1 MFQQPLVN
9 IDEQATTLRLCNPSQ
24 GTILIMS
31 NVVDSLPSNAGQQPF
46 RGDVRNGQD
55 VLRELR
61 TNEVFV
67 AIVGPAGAGAGT
79 AAKILSS
86 FFREN
91 DYQVEIIKASSLI
104 RREAENAGFA
114 VPALNSRKTLD
125 NVKLMQD
132 RGDELRQGVLYG
144 RQEDH
149 SAVSRLILGSIS
161 ECRAKLQEVT
171 FNGEPIVPN
180 GRQRVF
186 IIDSLRH
193 PEEVSLLREIYQD
206 SFSLIGIVCDPA
218 KREERIRYNFFDRSD
233 VGLEAVKLQVREF
246 LNRDENAE
254 EKYGQH
260 VSDTF
265 YEADFFVDNTQ
276 DANEDLTIT
285 GMNDHLRRFVN
296 LITQKSVI
304 PPTISETAMHQAR
317 SSQMRSACLS
327 RQVGAALVNAA
338 GNIVATGANDVP
350 KAGGGIYGNSFSLH
364 DETDH
369 RCAFRETKYCSSN
382 REQNKII
389 EELISAFPIL
399 NEVEEKD
406 ELIKQ
411 IRKTRLGGLIEFS
424 RAVHAEMDAILSA
437 SISGVS
443 PKGCRMYVTTY
454 PCHYCARHIIAA
466 GIDEVQFI
474 EPYPK
479 SKATELHSDAI
490 AVDSQDWVPPSQGG
504 NHVLF
509 RPFVG
514 VAPRLYKRV
523 FLKVRD
529 YKNKV
534 TGDFLLG
541 TPTWGRPSESYKEP
555 YSSMEIKLSWQGEH
569 HG

>member
-1 MFQQPLVN
+1 M
-9 IDEQATTLRLCNPSQ
+9 
-24 GTILIMS
+24 IL
-31 NVVDSLPSNAGQQPF
+31 NKTDS
-46 RGDVRNGQD
+46 RNGKD

-79 AAKILSS
+79 AAKILCS
-86 FFREN
+86 FFKEN
-91 DYQVEIIKASSLI
+91 EYQAEIIKASSLI
-104 RREAENAGFA
+104 RQAAESAKQEVPEAEA
-114 VPALNSRKTLD
+114 RKSLK
-125 NVKLMQD
+125 NIQIMQD
-132 RGDELRQGVLYG
+132 RGDELRKGEIYG
-144 RQEDH
+144 QHEDH
-149 SAVSRLILGSIS
+149 SAVGRLVLSSIS
-161 ECRAKLQEVT
+161 ECRAKLQNIEFT
-171 FNGEPIVPN
+171 GEPVIPD
-180 GRQRVF
+180 GKPRVF

-193 PEEVSLLREIYQD
+193 PAEVSLFREIYQD
-206 SFSLIGIVCDPA
+206 AFSLIGIVCDPK
-218 KREERIRYNFFDRSD
+218 KREERIRRNLFDRSQIGS
-233 VGLEAVKLQVREF
+233 VEVKQQVQEF

-276 DANEDLTIT
+276 DANEDLTLT

-304 PPTISETAMHQAR
+304 TPTVSETAMHHAR
-317 SSQMRSACLS
+317 SSQMTSACLS
-327 RQVGAALVNAA
+327 RQVGAALVNSI
-338 GNIVATGANDVP
+338 GNIVSTGANDVP
-350 KAGGGIYGNSFSLH
+350 RAGGGIYGNSFSIIQG
-364 DETDH
+364 DDH

-382 REQNKII
+382 REQNNII
-389 EELISAFPIL
+389 EELITAFP
-399 NEVEEKD
+399 
-406 ELIKQ
+406 ELIKSSDELSV
-411 IRKTRLGGLIEFS
+411 IKRVRKTRLGGLIEFS

-443 PKGCRMYVTTY
+443 PKGCRMFVTTY
-454 PCHYCARHIIAA
+454 PCHYCARHIVAA

-490 AVDSQDWVPPSQGG
+490 TVESKDWVPPSEGG

-514 VAPRLYKRV
+514 VAPRLYRRV

-529 YKNKV
+529 YKDKV
-534 TGDFLLG
+534 TGDFSLG
-541 TPTWGRPSESYKEP
+541 VPDWGRPSDTYKEP
-555 YSSMEIKLSWQGEH
+555 YSSMEIKLSLSRFNND
-569 HG
+569 

>member
-1 MFQQPLVN
+1 
-9 IDEQATTLRLCNPSQ
+9 
-24 GTILIMS
+24 MS
-31 NVVDSLPSNAGQQPF
+31 NVVNALDTNITQHPV
-46 RGDVRNGQD
+46 RGDVRNGQE
-55 VLRELR
+55 VLRDLR

-67 AIVGPAGAGAGT
+67 AIVGPAGAGVGT

-86 FFREN
+86 FFKEN
-91 DYQVEIIKASSLI
+91 QYQVEIIKVSNLI
-104 RREAENAGFA
+104 RRAAESRGLE
-114 VPALNSRKTLD
+114 VPVEGSRKSLN
-125 NVKLMQD
+125 NVKIMQD
-132 RGDELRQGVLYG
+132 RGDELRKGDLYG

-149 SAVSRLILGSIS
+149 SAAARLVLGNIS
-161 ECRAKLQEVT
+161 ECRAKLQEVEFT
-171 FNGEPIVPN
+171 GDPIVPD
-180 GRQRVF
+180 GKARVF

-193 PEEVSLLREIYQD
+193 PAEVSLFRELYQD
-206 SFSLIGIVCDPA
+206 SFSLIGIVCDPT
-218 KREERIRYNFFDRSD
+218 KREERIRGNFFDRSER
-233 VGLEAVKLQVREF
+233 GKQFVKDQVQDF

-304 PPTISETAMHQAR
+304 SPTISETAMHQAR

-327 RQVGAALVNAA
+327 RQVGAALVNSA
-338 GNIVATGANDVP
+338 GNIVATGTNDVP
-350 KAGGGIYGNSFSLH
+350 KAGGGIYGNSFSLQVGG
-364 DETDH
+364 DH
-369 RCAFRETKYCSSN
+369 RCAFRKTKYCSSN
-382 REQNKII
+382 REQNNII
-389 EELISAFPIL
+389 EELINAFPVLIDGR
-399 NEVEEKD
+399 EKD
-406 ELIKQ
+406 EVIKE

-424 RAVHAEMDAILSA
+424 RAVHAEMDTILSA

-479 SKATELHSDAI
+479 SKATELHDDAI
-490 AVDSQDWVPPSQGG
+490 AVDSKDWIPPSEGG
-504 NHVLF
+504 SHVLF

-514 VAPRLYKRV
+514 VAPRLYRRV

-534 TGDFLLG
+534 TGDFQLG
-541 TPTWGRPSESYKEP
+541 SPAWGRPSESYKEP
-555 YSSMEIKLSWQGEH
+555 YSSMEIKLSWQEGGE
-569 HG
+569 

>member
-1 MFQQPLVN
+1 
-9 IDEQATTLRLCNPSQ
+9 
-24 GTILIMS
+24 MS
-31 NVVDSLPSNAGQQPF
+31 NANVLEMAVSKQQV
-46 RGDVRNGQD
+46 RGDVRSGQE
-55 VLRELR
+55 VLRDLR

-79 AAKILSS
+79 AAKILSA
-86 FFREN
+86 FFKEN
-91 DYQVEIIKASSLI
+91 EYQVEIIKASSLI
-104 RREAENAGFA
+104 RIAAEELNLD
-114 VPALNSRKTLD
+114 VPPQIGRKTLD
-125 NVKLMQD
+125 NVKIMQD
-132 RGDELRQGVLYG
+132 RGDELREGKIYG
-144 RQEDH
+144 REEDH
-149 SAVSRLILGSIS
+149 SAVARLVLGSIS
-161 ECRAKLQEVT
+161 ECRAKLQDVEFT
-171 FNGEPIVPN
+171 GDPIVPN
-180 GRQRVF
+180 GNARVF

-193 PEEVSLLREIYQD
+193 PAEVSLFRELYQD

-218 KREERIRYNFFDRSD
+218 KREERIRRNFFDRSEIGSEL
-233 VGLEAVKLQVREF
+233 VRRQVLDF

-276 DANEDLTIT
+276 DANDDLTIT
-285 GMNDHLRRFVN
+285 GMNNDLRRFVN
-296 LITQKSVI
+296 LITQKTVI
-304 PPTISETAMHQAR
+304 SPTISETAMHHAR

-327 RQVGAALVNAA
+327 RQVGATLVNSA

-350 KAGGGIYGNSFSLH
+350 KAGGGIYGNSFSLQVGN
-364 DETDH
+364 DH

-382 REQNKII
+382 KEQNNII
-389 EELISAFPIL
+389 EELISAFPALIDG
-399 NEVEEKD
+399 EDKD
-406 ELIKQ
+406 EIIKK

-424 RAVHAEMDAILSA
+424 RAVHAEMDTILSA

-479 SKATELHSDAI
+479 SKATELHNDAI
-490 AVDSQDWVPPSQGG
+490 AVDSKDWTPPSNGG
-504 NHVLF
+504 SHVLF

-514 VAPRLYKRV
+514 VAPRLYRRV

-534 TGDFLLG
+534 TGDFSLG
-541 TPTWGRPSESYKEP
+541 SPSWGRPSEAYKEP
-555 YSSMEIKLSWQGEH
+555 YSSMEIRLSWQG
-569 HG
+569 GKND

>member
-1 MFQQPLVN
+1 
-9 IDEQATTLRLCNPSQ
+9 
-24 GTILIMS
+24 MS
-31 NVVDSLPSNAGQQPF
+31 NAVNASKMNASKHTV
-46 RGDVRNGQD
+46 RGDLRNGQD

-79 AAKILSS
+79 AAKILRA
-86 FFREN
+86 FFEEN
-91 DYQVEIIKASSLI
+91 EYQAKIIKASTLI
-104 RREAENAGFA
+104 RKEAEKEGLE
-114 VPALNSRKTLD
+114 VPVQGSRKSLD
-125 NVKLMQD
+125 DIKIMQD
-132 RGDELRQGVLYG
+132 RGDELRKGQHYS

-149 SAVSRLILGSIS
+149 SAVARLVLGNIS
-161 ECRAKLQEVT
+161 ECRAELQGNE
-171 FNGEPIVPN
+171 FKGEPVIPN
-180 GRQRVF
+180 GSPRVF
-186 IIDSLRH
+186 IIDSLKH
-193 PEEVSLLREIYQD
+193 PEEVSLLRELYQD
-206 SFSLIGIVCDPA
+206 SFFLIGIVCDPVE
-218 KREERIRYNFFDRSD
+218 REKRIRENLFDRSEIGED
-233 VGLEAVKLQVREF
+233 SVKNQVREF
-246 LNRDENAE
+246 LSRDENAE

-304 PPTISETAMHQAR
+304 SPSTSETAMHHAHA
-317 SSQMRSACLS
+317 SQMRSACLS
-327 RQVGAALVNAA
+327 RQVGAALVNSA
-338 GNIVATGANDVP
+338 GNIVAIGANEVP
-350 KAGGGIYGNSFSLH
+350 KAGGGIYGNSFSLNEVN
-364 DETDH
+364 DN

-382 REQNKII
+382 REQNNII
-389 EELISAFPIL
+389 EELINAFPIL
-399 NEVEEKD
+399 VNEQDKEET
-406 ELIKQ
+406 IKQ
-411 IRKTRLGGLIEFS
+411 VRKTRLGGLIEFS

-479 SKATELHSDAI
+479 SKATELHDDAI
-490 AVDSQDWVPPSQGG
+490 TVNSLDWFPPSEGG
-504 NHVLF
+504 THVLF

-514 VAPRLYKRV
+514 VAPRLYRRV

-534 TGDFLLG
+534 TGVLSLE
-541 TPTWGRPSESYKEP
+541 TSAWGRPSEAYKEP
-555 YSSMEIKLSWQGEH
+555 YSSMEIKLSWQGEK
-569 HG
+569 

>member
-1 MFQQPLVN
+1 
-9 IDEQATTLRLCNPSQ
+9 
-24 GTILIMS
+24 MS
-31 NVVDSLPSNAGQQPF
+31 NVVNALDMKATKHPV
-46 RGDVRNGQD
+46 REDVRNGQD
-55 VLRELR
+55 VLRDLR

-86 FFREN
+86 FFKEN
-91 DYQVEIIKASSLI
+91 DYQAEIIKASSLI
-104 RREAENAGFA
+104 RRTAEEHGLE
-114 VPALNSRKTLD
+114 VPVQGYRKTLD
-125 NVKLMQD
+125 NIKIMQD
-132 RGDELRQGVLYG
+132 RGDELRKGDIYD
-144 RQEDH
+144 RHEDH
-149 SAVSRLILGSIS
+149 SAVARLVLGNIS
-161 ECRAKLQEVT
+161 ECRAKLQEVEFKGT
-171 FNGEPIVPN
+171 PIVPN
-180 GRQRVF
+180 GKARVF

-193 PEEVSLLREIYQD
+193 PAEVSLFRELYQD

-218 KREERIRYNFFDRSD
+218 KREERIRGNLFDRSEI
-233 VGLEAVKLQVREF
+233 GNKFVKKQVQDF

-265 YEADFFVDNTQ
+265 HEADFFVDNTQ

-296 LITQKSVI
+296 LITQKSIVS
-304 PPTISETAMHQAR
+304 PTISETAMHHAR
-317 SSQMRSACLS
+317 SSQMRSVCLS
-327 RQVGAALVNAA
+327 RQVGAALVNSA

-350 KAGGGIYGNSFSLH
+350 KAGGGIYGNSFSLQIT
-364 DETDH
+364 EDH

-382 REQNKII
+382 KEQNNII
-389 EELISAFPIL
+389 EELISVFPAL
-399 NEVEEKD
+399 VDGEEKD
-406 ELIKQ
+406 EIIKK

-424 RAVHAEMDAILSA
+424 RAVHAEMDTILSA

-479 SKATELHSDAI
+479 SKATELHNDAI
-490 AVDSQDWVPPSQGG
+490 TVDSKGWNPPSEGG
-504 NHVLF
+504 TYVLF

-514 VAPRLYKRV
+514 VAPRLYRRV

-534 TGDFLLG
+534 TGDLLLG
-541 TPTWGRPSESYKEP
+541 SPTWGGPSEAYKEP
-555 YSSMEIKLSWQGEH
+555 YSSMEIKLSWLG
-569 HG
+569 GNND

>member
-1 MFQQPLVN
+1 
-9 IDEQATTLRLCNPSQ
+9 
-24 GTILIMS
+24 MS
-31 NVVDSLPSNAGQQPF
+31 NVVNALDTNADNHPV
-46 RGDVRNGQD
+46 RGDVRSGQE

-86 FFREN
+86 FFKEN
-91 DYQVEIIKASSLI
+91 EYQAEIIKASSLI
-104 RREAENAGFA
+104 RNEAEKAGLE
-114 VPALNSRKTLD
+114 VPIQGHRKTLA
-125 NVKLMQD
+125 NVKIMQD
-132 RGDELRQGVLYG
+132 RGDELRKGDIYG

-149 SAVSRLILGSIS
+149 SAVARLVLGNIS
-161 ECRAKLQEVT
+161 ECRANLQGVE
-171 FNGEPIVPN
+171 FKGEPIIPD
-180 GRQRVF
+180 GAPRVF

-193 PEEVSLLREIYQD
+193 PEEVSLFRELYQD
-206 SFSLIGIVCDPA
+206 SFSLIGIVCDPI
-218 KREERIRYNFFDRSD
+218 KREERIRRNFFDRSEI
-233 VGLEAVKLQVREF
+233 GSESVKIQVKEF

-304 PPTISETAMHQAR
+304 SPTTSETAMHHAR

-327 RQVGAALVNAA
+327 RQVGAALVNST

-350 KAGGGIYGNSFSLH
+350 KAGGGIYGNSFSLNVVS
-364 DETDH
+364 DH
-369 RCAFRETKYCSSN
+369 RCAFREKKYCSSN
-382 REQNKII
+382 KEQNNII
-389 EELISAFPIL
+389 DELINAFPIL
-399 NEVEEKD
+399 TNGEDKNEI
-406 ELIKQ
+406 IKK

-479 SKATELHSDAI
+479 SKATELHDDAI
-490 AVDSQDWVPPSQGG
+490 AIDSQAWVPPSEGG
-504 NHVLF
+504 THVLF

-514 VAPRLYKRV
+514 VAPRLYRRV

-534 TGDFLLG
+534 TGDFSLG
-541 TPTWGRPSESYKEP
+541 ISTWGRPSEAYKEP
-555 YSSMEIKLSWQGEH
+555 YSSMEIKLSWQG
-569 HG
+569 GNND